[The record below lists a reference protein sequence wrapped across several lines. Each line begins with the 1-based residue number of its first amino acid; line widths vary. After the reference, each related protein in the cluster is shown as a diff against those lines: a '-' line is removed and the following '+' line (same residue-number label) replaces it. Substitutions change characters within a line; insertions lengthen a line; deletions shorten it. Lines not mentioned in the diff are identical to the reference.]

1 MATQVCFD
9 TKTQAMQLF
18 LIQKR
23 TTVCV
28 FCELRHFAV
37 FSFNVCTEAVSVSL
51 FGKLQLMAT
60 QVCFDTK
67 TQAMQLFLTQKHTT
81 VCVFCELRRFCNIF
95 FQCLHRSSFRKPICQ
110 FAMNGNAIPFF
121 ALLETTVTGKNSTKM
136 HTKKSFLTFAFC
148 LPADDGNFTKFQREN
163 YQLKKVSTFP
173 SMSFVVAPWL
183 SKTR

>member
-1 MATQVCFD
+1 MNIGFYRI
-9 TKTQAMQLF
+9 F
-18 LIQKR
+18 FQKLCKCIYR
-23 TTVCV
+23 K
-28 FCELRHFAV
+28 
-37 FSFNVCTEAVSVSL
+37 L

-95 FQCLHRSSFRKPICQ
+95 FHCLHRSSFRKPIWLITT
-110 FAMNGNAIPFF
+110 NGNAIPFF

>member
-28 FCELRHFAV
+28 FCELRRFAV
-37 FSFNVCTEAVSVSL
+37 FSFRNCANAFTAN
-51 FGKLQLMAT
+51 FFCKLQLIAT

-67 TQAMQLFLTQKHTT
+67 TQAMQLFLTQKRTT

-95 FQCLHRSSFRKPICQ
+95 FQCLHRSSFREPICQ
-110 FAMNGNAIPFF
+110 FAMNGNTMPFF
-121 ALLETTVTGKNSTKM
+121 ALLETTVTGKNSPKM
-136 HTKKSFLTFAFC
+136 HTKKAFLTFAVLLAC
-148 LPADDGNFTKFQREN
+148 
-163 YQLKKVSTFP
+163 
-173 SMSFVVAPWL
+173 
-183 SKTR
+183 

>member
-1 MATQVCFD
+1 
-9 TKTQAMQLF
+9 MQLF

-28 FCELRHFAV
+28 FCEYWF
-37 FSFNVCTEAVSVSL
+37 
-51 FGKLQLMAT
+51 LQN
-60 QVCFDTK
+60 
-67 TQAMQLFLTQKHTT
+67 FLSEIVQMHLPQTFWQITT
-81 VCVFCELRRFCNIF
+81 
-95 FQCLHRSSFRKPICQ
+95 
-110 FAMNGNAIPFF
+110 NGNAIPFF

-173 SMSFVVAPWL
+173 SMSFVVAPWS

>member
-1 MATQVCFD
+1 MNIGFYRI
-9 TKTQAMQLF
+9 F
-18 LIQKR
+18 FQKLCKCIYR
-23 TTVCV
+23 K
-28 FCELRHFAV
+28 
-37 FSFNVCTEAVSVSL
+37 L

-67 TQAMQLFLTQKHTT
+67 TQAMQLFLIQKRTT

-110 FAMNGNAIPFF
+110 FAMNGNTMPFF
-121 ALLETTVTGKNSTKM
+121 ALLETTVTGKNSPKRRRTKIV
-136 HTKKSFLTFAFC
+136 FAFC

-173 SMSFVVAPWL
+173 SMSFVVAPWS

>member
-1 MATQVCFD
+1 MNIGFYRI
-9 TKTQAMQLF
+9 F
-18 LIQKR
+18 FQKL
-23 TTVCV
+23 CK
-28 FCELRHFAV
+28 CIYLK
-37 FSFNVCTEAVSVSL
+37 L

-67 TQAMQLFLTQKHTT
+67 TQAMQLFLIQKRTT

-110 FAMNGNAIPFF
+110 FAMNGNTMPFF
-121 ALLETTVTGKNSTKM
+121 ALLETTVTGKNSLKMQTK
-136 HTKKSFLTFAFC
+136 KQKSFLTFTFC
-148 LPADDGNFTKFQREN
+148 LPAADGNFTKFQGEN